1 MNGISLVAL
10 IPFHCSTISTLLT
23 GLSLCQ
29 GSLEERFNDKINLG
43 PCFNENNYPN
53 FFFFSDI
60 LIVNHETISTFSKL
74 CCLICKIQEKCRHY
88 DCLKVVGG
96 SSDICQNPWGSM
108 LLGQNLK
115 GVEYPYFWVFFFI
128 TCHIPLPPSPPPVCI
143 YDVV

>member
-74 CCLICKIQEKCRHY
+74 CCLICEIEEKCRHY
-88 DCLKVVGG
+88 DCLSGG
-96 SSDICQNPWGSM
+96 GQLRYLPKSLGVYAFGTKFKGGGIPVFLVFFHYLPRGSM
-108 LLGQNLK
+108 SYSFTTLSTPCLHL
-115 GVEYPYFWVFFFI
+115 
-128 TCHIPLPPSPPPVCI
+128 
-143 YDVV
+143 